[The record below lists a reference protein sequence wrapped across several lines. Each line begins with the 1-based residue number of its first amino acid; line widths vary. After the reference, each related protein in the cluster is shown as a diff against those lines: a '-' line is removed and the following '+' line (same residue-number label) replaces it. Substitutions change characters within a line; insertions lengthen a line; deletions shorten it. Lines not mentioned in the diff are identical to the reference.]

1 MNHPQV
7 HPAGDEAKTSTASK
21 EPQSSQALVTQG
33 NSTQAEQASNPLHP
47 EATYEGFRQQTMA
60 MRQIFDSD
68 VERQFQ
74 ERICICASFFLQS
87 LPDEVLLEW
96 NALRSHEALWQAL
109 GPRVEA
115 HDDRYLKLLEPV
127 PRSIMRQLVRLC
139 IVEAHRWGWDSRLI
153 PTETSIQ
160 SISVILHQRREP
172 HYERQREMARQ
183 ARERQQTEELDRRRQ
198 AHRSPLEGSECDA
211 TLPAAKKVEVLR
223 AALIS
228 RSRIGYRGPKE
239 TIIDNFIVVKHSS
252 LAAAERFFAAN
263 PELPAGALI
272 RIVDRCIA
280 LHESWAAESV
290 HPPEEDEFDPHF
302 YARRAFTLSFLLLHL
317 DKLLDLVNLDDL
329 PRIHTLDRAALFGSS
344 SDVPE
349 G

>member
-1 MNHPQV
+1 M
-7 HPAGDEAKTSTASK
+7 AI
-21 EPQSSQALVTQG
+21 
-33 NSTQAEQASNPLHP
+33 
-47 EATYEGFRQQTMA
+47 RQT
-60 MRQIFDSD
+60 FDSD
-68 VERQFQ
+68 VARQFQ
-74 ERICICASFFLQS
+74 ERIYLCASFFLQS
-87 LPDEVLLEW
+87 IADEVLLEW
-96 NALRSHEALWQAL
+96 NALRSADALWQAL

-115 HDDRYLKLLEPV
+115 HDDPYLKLLEPV

-139 IVEAHRWGWDSRLI
+139 IVEAHRWGWDSSLG
-153 PTETSIQ
+153 PPEKSIQ
-160 SISVILHQRREP
+160 TISVILHQRREP
-172 HYERQREMARQ
+172 FYERQREIARQ
-183 ARERQQTEELDRRRQ
+183 GRERQQTEELDRRRQ

-211 TLPAAKKVEVLR
+211 TLPAAKKGDVLR

-228 RSRIGYRGPKE
+228 RSRIGYRAPKE

-290 HPPEEDEFDPHF
+290 YPPDEGEFDPDF
-302 YARRAFTLSFLLLHL
+302 YARRAFTLSFLLLNL

-329 PRIHTLDRAALFGSS
+329 PRIYTLDPVALFGSAA
-344 SDVPE
+344 DVPE